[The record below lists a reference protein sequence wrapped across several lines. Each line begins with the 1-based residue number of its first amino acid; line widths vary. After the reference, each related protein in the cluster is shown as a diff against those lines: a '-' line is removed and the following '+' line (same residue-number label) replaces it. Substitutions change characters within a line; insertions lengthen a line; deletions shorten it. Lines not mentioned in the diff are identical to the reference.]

1 MRLIK
6 FYMSILYGYY
16 SSGPTSSIAY
26 IKTVGVV
33 VLLTLVLF
41 VDMLLITNNV
51 DIILL
56 GLSENRGVAYL
67 KIVLITLPIFV
78 FFILFFNEKKLA
90 EQSYSK
96 EDITKGRIIVLL
108 SFILIILSLPLI
120 LIFKNG
126 I

>member
-1 MRLIK
+1 
-6 FYMSILYGYY
+6 MSILYGYY